1 MGYELMVLD
10 ESSPAVYDNVA
21 ASLSTVD
28 NHFDDIYDNVRMIND
43 TSSSMFDGIINLS
56 FHRVH
61 NGYQGIIDE
70 QSDIS
75 KEIEEDNEKI
85 DVLYSKINKILGTFI
100 NIKVA
105 AKGVSSAIDY
115 SENLMS
121 MQNGISAMNDGS
133 QSDTEL
139 RNKVYGASM
148 RSRADMGITMTTVSG
163 LSDAGFSNDEAIQY
177 TENLNKMFAISGVSE
192 SAQAGAAQAL
202 VQSLSDGVVSGEEL
216 NSVLNAAP
224 EIVNEMAE
232 NMGVPLEN
240 LQQMAEQGQLSAD
253 IMKNSMLGA
262 TGSINAEFNN
272 TKANWSQTMGNIGNM
287 ATIAFEPLGN
297 KINEVISSPSMGS
310 FMENIGQ
317 GMSVFSRILA
327 EVLDGI
333 SAVGGFI
340 VDNWSLIAPIILGL
354 VSALAIYAVG
364 VRIINTLEMISA
376 GIKLASC
383 LAAFAYAAATGTE
396 ASATATATAAQY
408 GLNTA
413 LLMCPIT
420 WIILAI
426 LLLVAAIY
434 FVVAAINKVTH
445 SSLSATGIIV
455 GAFSVVWAFIK
466 NFALAIADCFME
478 IWARIKVVASNIQNA
493 FMLAVNK
500 VKSFFY
506 NMASVV
512 FSLIAKIAE
521 GLNKLPFVHIDVEGL
536 KSKADDY
543 KAKSEASSKAAE
555 ENKNNIV
562 TDFKY
567 EKKYNTFEEGW
578 ASDAYNSGYEKGASF
593 ADGFSMPDMGNGL
606 EGLGTGGVDY
616 SKMFEGTGVTE
627 GNIGNINTSA
637 LNTQLNTSDISR
649 NTQNLGNNAESIG
662 DNTLGTYSNTDELV
676 DISKSILSIMQ
687 QNMEK
692 ESKKEN
698 SPNIV
703 VDMRNMNNNISS
715 EVDAD
720 DLIKKITSSIVS
732 SANSSTDGSGT
743 LFGSLIG

>member
-10 ESSPAVYDNVA
+10 ESSPAVCDDMA
-21 ASLSTVD
+21 SSLSTVN

-43 TSSSMFDGIINLS
+43 ASSNMFDGMNNINFLGIQNIINM
-56 FHRVH
+56 
-61 NGYQGIIDE
+61 QGHIKSE
-70 QSDIS
+70 AEKN
-75 KEIEEDNEKI
+75 KEKLEKI
-85 DVLYSKINKILGTFI
+85 YEKANKVVRAFI
-100 NIKVA
+100 NMKVA

-115 SENLMS
+115 SENLMN

-148 RSRADMGITMTTVSG
+148 RSRTDMGTTMTTVSG

-232 NMGVPLEN
+232 NMGIPLEN

-272 TKANWSQTMGNIGNM
+272 TKANWSQTMGNIKNVAM
-287 ATIAFEPLGN
+287 VAFEPLGN
-297 KINEVISSPSMGS
+297 KINEIINSPSFGT
-310 FMENIGQ
+310 FITNFGE
-317 GMSVFSRILA
+317 GMSHVANVLSG
-327 EVLDGI
+327 VLDIVSG
-333 SAVGGFI
+333 VGGCI
-340 VDNWSLIAPIILGL
+340 VENWDWIKPILVVIIGLLGYILIAT
-354 VSALAIYAVG
+354 VG
-364 VRIINTLEMISA
+364 VKKAQEIA
-376 GIKLASC
+376 KLATYVWSEATKV
-383 LAAFAYAAATGTE
+383 LNAAWAA
-396 ASATATATAAQY
+396 
-408 GLNTA
+408 
-413 LLMCPIT
+413 CPIVLV
-420 WIILAI
+420 ILAI
-426 LLLVAAIY
+426 IAIFY
-434 FVVAAINKVTH
+434 IVIGLFNRFAGK
-445 SSLSATGIIV
+445 SLSATGIIV

-543 KAKSEASSKAAE
+543 KAKSEAASKAAE

-627 GNIGNINTSA
+627 GNIGDINTSA
-637 LNTQLNTSDISR
+637 LSTQLNTSDISSNTKNLGINTDEIAG

-732 SANSSTDGSGT
+732 SANSSADGSGT
-743 LFGSLIG
+743 LFYQVVTG